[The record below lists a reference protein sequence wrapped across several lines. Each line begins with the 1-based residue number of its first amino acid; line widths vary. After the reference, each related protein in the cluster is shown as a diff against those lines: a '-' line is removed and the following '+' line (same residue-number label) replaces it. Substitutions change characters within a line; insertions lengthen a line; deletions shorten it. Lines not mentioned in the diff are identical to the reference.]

1 MFSFDSNKIDYAIF
15 NDFKMKKFS
24 SKTIKNR
31 FCLFL
36 TEGYNY
42 TLLKSY
48 HSKKIIGQVN
58 PMTMVKIKPDELQ
71 VFSKYF
77 ISINGQD
84 SIEFK
89 LKKNVILKLLSER
102 RHEVS
107 SYASKNNLEFS
118 NEKDVIQIF
127 ENLNQ

>member
-1 MFSFDSNKIDYAIF
+1 
-15 NDFKMKKFS
+15 
-24 SKTIKNR
+24 
-31 FCLFL
+31 
-36 TEGYNY
+36 
-42 TLLKSY
+42 
-48 HSKKIIGQVN
+48 
-58 PMTMVKIKPDELQ
+58 MTMVKIKPDELQ